1 MQGQM
6 PDVADLMATSEVLNG
21 LTLENSVRLPL
32 VRDLHQH
39 ALALLLEG
47 RVPSDES
54 VQLMGAPL
62 NEVGQRAALERAFR
76 SLAKLA
82 TDDLERYSL
91 VDRANASR
99 PRTLT

>member
-1 MQGQM
+1 
-6 PDVADLMATSEVLNG
+6 
-21 LTLENSVRLPL
+21 
-32 VRDLHQH
+32 
-39 ALALLLEG
+39 
-47 RVPSDES
+47 
-54 VQLMGAPL
+54 LMGAPL

>member
-1 MQGQM
+1 M
-6 PDVADLMATSEVLNG
+6 PDVADLLATSEVLNG

-32 VRDLHQH
+32 VRDLHEH

-47 RVPSDES
+47 RAPSDES
-54 VQLMGAPL
+54 IQLMGAPL
-62 NEVGQRAALERAFR
+62 NEFGQRAALERAFR

-82 TDDLERYSL
+82 SDAEERYAL
-91 VDRANASR
+91 VDRANAFR